1 MNQISYPQGAST
13 KAFLRVLK
21 TILQAGTWDYAFI
34 PPPPPILKL
43 PASKTSMLLPYC
55 HIAVRQLSHPWQ
67 LQINLEIAVRKKRF
81 WCWKASLTTNSVLNS
96 CGFSGHHF
104 LIKKS
109 ERFQI
114 EKVHSPIHDWK
125 KALGSILRSPSNP
138 LNQTQTL
145 HLWEVEIETLCT
157 VSHCSRFTRGIN
169 DALSGSVAW
178 GSSGSTQL
186 RW

>member
-13 KAFLRVLK
+13 EAFLRVLK
-21 TILQAGTWDYAFI
+21 TILQAGTWDYAS
-34 PPPPPILKL
+34 ILKL
-43 PASKTSMLLPYC
+43 PASKTSMLLPYW
-55 HIAVRQLSHPWQ
+55 HITVRQLPHPWK

-81 WCWKASLTTNSVLNS
+81 LFLESIIDHKFCVKLLWFFRSS
-96 CGFSGHHF
+96 F

-114 EKVHSPIHDWK
+114 EKVHSPLHDWK
-125 KALGSILRSPSNP
+125 KPLRSILRSPSDP
-138 LNQTQTL
+138 LNKTQTL

-157 VSHCSRFTRGIN
+157 MSHCSRFTRGIN